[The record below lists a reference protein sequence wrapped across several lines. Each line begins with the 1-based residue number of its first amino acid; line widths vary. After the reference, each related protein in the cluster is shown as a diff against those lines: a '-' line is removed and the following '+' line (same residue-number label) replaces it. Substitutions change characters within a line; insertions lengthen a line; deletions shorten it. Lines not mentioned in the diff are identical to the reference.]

1 MTGSLD
7 RLWTAR
13 VPCVRSCACEGLKFQ
28 EFMQKI
34 LIFHRLWKMFLL
46 LPQRTKRFDKYY
58 KIAVQKLCILLVSN
72 PLRLALKNDI
82 I

>member
-1 MTGSLD
+1 
-7 RLWTAR
+7 
-13 VPCVRSCACEGLKFQ
+13 
-28 EFMQKI
+28 
-34 LIFHRLWKMFLL
+34 MFLL
-46 LPQRTKRFDKYY
+46 LPQRTKHFDKYY